1 MVAPENEGMDKNNLR
16 ENLRTMLQ
24 NIVPSA
30 KVGLGNFRSERHFL
44 GDDSYSWMY
53 TEGEPPIHLRP
64 DPSAQ
69 LGPSFGLVNEGS
81 DAFDRFIEDLRTD
94 SILRGKIST
103 QALEKSLE
111 KLLRTFR
118 DNPDALNGELDEAIQ
133 AEIIA
138 LRSSIQKWTSL
149 APIDFLVFEDIPEL
163 SVGKVVFRPTASL
176 YERALNEFNARI
188 DQVAS
193 YSSEQKQQM
202 KQEIK
207 KYFDQTILPTP
218 VCAEVTVE
226 AEASQVQQ
234 LAASEIDVSLNLLRC
249 YTYLLFDRKLRARMG
264 LRGENMY
271 VMRPIVGFA
280 ESDPSW
286 VFNFQSIGIL
296 HPFTLSTDVVEL
308 LNGKYSLGILSQT
321 LAKLDVDRSKLERA
335 VVTSIRWLG
344 RSVMAPDLPE
354 KVLNLAAASERLLTG
369 DDEDKSEIAERFA
382 RRLAFL
388 IRDRPEDRLNIS
400 IRARE
405 LYKVRNK
412 VIHAGKTDVD
422 ENDVKEMEIL
432 TFQALVKMAHHLGEW
447 SKHEQFS
454 RWVEAKSY
462 NIQAT

>member
-1 MVAPENEGMDKNNLR
+1 MNKNTLR

-30 KVGLGNFRSERHFL
+30 TVGLGNFRSERHFL
-44 GDDSYSWMY
+44 GDDSYSWMF

-64 DPSAQ
+64 DPAAG

-81 DAFDRFIEDLRTD
+81 DAFDRFIEDLSSD
-94 SILRGKIST
+94 STLRGKVST
-103 QALEKSLE
+103 QTLEKSLE

-118 DNPDALNGELDEAIQ
+118 PNPGAPDGELDEAIE
-133 AEIIA
+133 AELIA

-149 APIDFLVFEDIPEL
+149 APIDFLIFEDIPEL
-163 SVGKVVFRPTASL
+163 TIGKVVFRPTTSI
-176 YERALNEFNARI
+176 YERSLNEFNARI
-188 DQVAS
+188 DRVEG
-193 YSSEQKQQM
+193 YSVEQNQQM
-202 KQEIK
+202 KQTIK
-207 KYFDQTILPTP
+207 EYFDQTILPTP

-226 AEASQVQQ
+226 AESSRVQQ
-234 LAASEIDVSLNLLRC
+234 LADSEIDASLNLLRC
-249 YTYLLFDRKLRARMG
+249 YTHLLFDRKLRVRMG

-271 VMRPIVGFA
+271 IMRPIVGFS
-280 ESDPSW
+280 ESDSSW

-296 HPFTLSTDVVEL
+296 HPFKLSKDVLEL
-308 LNGKYSLGILSQT
+308 LKEKYSLGILSQT
-321 LAKLDVDRSKLERA
+321 LAKWDLDRSKLEQA

-369 DDEDKSEIAERFA
+369 DNEDKSEIAERFA

-388 IRDRPEDRLNIS
+388 IREKPEDRLNLS

-412 VIHAGKTDVD
+412 VIHAGKTEVN
-422 ENDVKEMEIL
+422 ESDVKEMEIL
-432 TFQALVKMAHHLGEW
+432 TMQALIKMAQHLGEW
-447 SKHEQFS
+447 TKHEQFS
-454 RWVEAKSY
+454 RWVESKSY
-462 NIQAT
+462 GSEGT